1 MSKRRDNK
9 GRILRSGESQK
20 KNGRYVYQYTDFTG
34 KRRCIYSN
42 RLEKTDSYPDD
53 SRKRELS
60 LREKEKEIKDKL
72 EHGICD
78 FDTNIT
84 VLELAERYIA
94 TKTGVK
100 ESTKAGYRTTLNIIR
115 NDPFGHKRIDQVKL
129 SDAKLWLIK
138 LQQKDGRRYSSIH
151 NVRGVVRPAF
161 QMAVDDD
168 LLPKNPFDFHM
179 SDVLYD
185 DSEKRQA
192 LTPEQE
198 AEFLRFIWQDGCY
211 RKYYE
216 VIYILLNTGM
226 RISEFCGLTPES
238 VDFENHCIHVTGQ
251 LVRHSNM
258 ITAFETTK
266 TEAGMRN
273 IPMSPEVEDC
283 FRALEENRRD
293 VPFEYE
299 IDGHSGFY
307 FLDKNGKPTVALHW
321 EHYFQHIVAKYNEEH
336 REPLPRITPH
346 VCRHTFCSK
355 MARLGI
361 NPKSLQYIMG
371 HSEIAVTM
379 DTYTHLQFE
388 DAMADYL
395 KVTGQEPA
403 EKPGKRKNRD

>member
-1 MSKRRDNK
+1 M
-9 GRILRSGESQK
+9 
-20 KNGRYVYQYTDFTG
+20 
-34 KRRCIYSN
+34 
-42 RLEKTDSYPDD
+42 
-53 SRKRELS
+53 
-60 LREKEKEIKDKL
+60 
-72 EHGICD
+72 
-78 FDTNIT
+78 
-84 VLELAERYIA
+84 
-94 TKTGVK
+94 
-100 ESTKAGYRTTLNIIR
+100 
-115 NDPFGHKRIDQVKL
+115 
-129 SDAKLWLIK
+129 
-138 LQQKDGRRYSSIH
+138 
-151 NVRGVVRPAF
+151 RPAF

-226 RISEFCGLTPES
+226 RISEFCGLTPDAA
-238 VDFENHCIHVTGQ
+238 DFENHCIHVTGQ

-266 TEAGMRN
+266 TAAGMRN

-346 VCRHTFCSK
+346 VRRHTFCSK

-395 KVTGQEPA
+395 KVTGQEPE
-403 EKPGKRKNRD
+403 EKNSKRKKRG

>member
-1 MSKRRDNK
+1 
-9 GRILRSGESQK
+9 
-20 KNGRYVYQYTDFTG
+20 
-34 KRRCIYSN
+34 
-42 RLEKTDSYPDD
+42 
-53 SRKRELS
+53 
-60 LREKEKEIKDKL
+60 
-72 EHGICD
+72 
-78 FDTNIT
+78 
-84 VLELAERYIA
+84 
-94 TKTGVK
+94 
-100 ESTKAGYRTTLNIIR
+100 
-115 NDPFGHKRIDQVKL
+115 
-129 SDAKLWLIK
+129 
-138 LQQKDGRRYSSIH
+138 
-151 NVRGVVRPAF
+151 
-161 QMAVDDD
+161 
-168 LLPKNPFDFHM
+168 
-179 SDVLYD
+179 
-185 DSEKRQA
+185 
-192 LTPEQE
+192 
-198 AEFLRFIWQDGCY
+198 
-211 RKYYE
+211 
-216 VIYILLNTGM
+216 
-226 RISEFCGLTPES
+226 
-238 VDFENHCIHVTGQ
+238 
-251 LVRHSNM
+251 M

-395 KVTGQEPA
+395 KVTGQEPE
-403 EKPGKRKNRD
+403 EKDSKR